1 MTSLFLSMTFYYVI
15 QITLQMCSCD
25 QTLVT
30 LAFVLEKLSQPQF
43 YKNLTQKNAFFEG
56 WS

>member
-30 LAFVLEKLSQPQF
+30 LAFVLKKLSQPQF